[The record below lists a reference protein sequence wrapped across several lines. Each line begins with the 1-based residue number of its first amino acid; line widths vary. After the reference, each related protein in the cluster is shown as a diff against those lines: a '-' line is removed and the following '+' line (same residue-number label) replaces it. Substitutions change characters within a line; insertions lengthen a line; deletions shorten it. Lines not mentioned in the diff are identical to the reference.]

1 MRTLKLELP
10 EQLAKEMEG
19 LVKAGWFASEEEVA
33 RLALAEFVRH
43 HRFELQEQYQR
54 EDVRWA
60 LSLKDTER

>member
-33 RLALAEFVRH
+33 RLALAEFVRRY
-43 HRFELQEQYQR
+43 RFELQEQFQR